1 VSLRKFI
8 AIKNVGRFSNCNASG
23 DVTLKRYNLIF
34 AENGRG
40 KSTLCDILRSLQNGD
55 GALIIGRRT
64 LGSPSAPEVS
74 ILTATGT
81 IAFANGN
88 WNTTL
93 PSLLIFDSTF
103 ISQNVYSGDAVGLD
117 HRRNLYRVIIGK
129 GGVDLARA
137 VDELDAD
144 IRSKT
149 SEIRDRRSYVQ
160 SMAPAGVS
168 VEEFS
173 SLSADLD
180 IDSKIDAKQRELEA
194 VRQATQL
201 NSRAGLTPIAL
212 PILPENLES
221 LLGTTLE
228 GLTAATTQRVNVQIA
243 AHGMHTRGEAWLA
256 EGLVYV
262 RDQLCPFCEQ
272 AIAGSELVSAYNTY
286 FSAAYRSLKQQI
298 ADVRAQIDNLFGE
311 RAIAQIER
319 SIQGNDATTEFW
331 TRYCEIARPSLPSDT
346 PVGELLRSLSQEAR
360 RLLMRKAEAP
370 LDPVAND
377 QAFSAASSAVTA
389 VREAVG
395 TYNAAVAAANTA
407 IAEKKSASGSVS
419 QSAVESSLRNLQSI
433 KARHQTATNA
443 ACSAHIKAI
452 EEKTVLEAQKEAA
465 RQKLDEHTQQV
476 IGRYEKT
483 INDLLD
489 DFQAGFRIT
498 GIKHAYP
505 GGVPSSSFQILINET
520 AVDVGDANTPAH
532 MPSFRNTLSAG
543 DKSTLALAFFLAQ
556 LAHDPEKI
564 SRIVVFDDPFS
575 SQDAF
580 RKDHTV
586 EKIRKCG
593 EGCTQIIV
601 LSHDQSFLKRVWE
614 RLTPQ
619 SSERRCLQLARIGI
633 RDTAIHEW
641 DIEKATQ
648 QRFKADLKALA
659 DFYNTGQGDPR
670 DIVGKLRP
678 VLETYSRNLYPSQ
691 FPEADMLAA
700 IITKIRQ
707 EGPTHGLASVVE
719 DMDTINVYTRRY
731 HHGESPNPATEVI
744 NDTELQGFVKKTLT
758 IAGFS

>member
-8 AIKNVGRFSNCNASG
+8 TVKNVGRFSNCNASG
-23 DVTLKRYNLIF
+23 DVTLKRYNLVF

-81 IAFANGN
+81 AAFANGS
-88 WNTTL
+88 WNITL
-93 PSLLIFDSTF
+93 PSLAVFDSTF
-103 ISQNVYSGDAVGLD
+103 VSQNVYSGDAVGLD

-129 GGVDLARA
+129 DGVDLARA

-160 SMAPAGVS
+160 SMSPAGVS

-173 SLSADLD
+173 SLSADPD

-194 VRQATQL
+194 VRQAAQL

-228 GLTAATTQRVNVQIA
+228 GLTAAATQRVNAQIA

-256 EGLVYV
+256 EGLGYV
-262 RDQLCPFCEQ
+262 RDERCPFCEQ
-272 AIAGSELVSAYNTY
+272 AIVGSELVSAYTTY
-286 FSAAYRSLKQQI
+286 FSAAYSSLKQQV
-298 ADVRAQIDNLFGE
+298 ADVRAHIDTIFGE

-319 SIQGNDATTEFW
+319 SIQGNDAATEFW
-331 TRYCEIARPSLPSDT
+331 TRYCEIVRPLLPSDT
-346 PVGELLRSLSQEAR
+346 PVGDLLRSLSQESR
-360 RLLMRKAEAP
+360 RLLTRKAEAP
-370 LDPVAND
+370 LDRVARD
-377 QAFSAASSAVTA
+377 QPFNAASSAVTA
-389 VREAVG
+389 IREAVD
-395 TYNAAVAAANTA
+395 TYNVAVAAANTE
-407 IAEKKSASGSVS
+407 IAEKKSASGSAN
-419 QSAVESSLRNLQSI
+419 QSEVEGSLRNLQAI
-433 KARHQTATNA
+433 KARHQTGTDA
-443 ACSAHIKAI
+443 ACRAHTTAI
-452 EEKTVLEAQKEAA
+452 EEKTALEAQKEAA
-465 RQKLDEHTQQV
+465 RQKLDDHTQQV
-476 IGRYEKT
+476 IGLYEKT
-483 INDLLD
+483 INDLLE

-505 GGVPSSSFQILINET
+505 GGVPSSSFQILINEI
-520 AVDVGDANTPAH
+520 AVEVGDANTPAH

-556 LAHDPEKI
+556 IAHDSEKAN
-564 SRIVVFDDPFS
+564 RIVVFDDPFS

-593 EGCTQIIV
+593 EGCAQIVV
-601 LSHDQSFLKRVWE
+601 LSHDQSFLKRIWE
-614 RLTPQ
+614 RLTLQ
-619 SSERRCLQLARIGI
+619 SAERKCLQLARIGI
-633 RDTAIHEW
+633 KNTAIHEW

-648 QRFKADLKALA
+648 QRFKSDLKALA
-659 DFYNTGQGDPR
+659 NFYNASQGDPR

-678 VLETYSRNLYPSQ
+678 VLETYARNLFPSQ
-691 FPEADMLAA
+691 FTEADMLAG

-707 EGPTHGLASVVE
+707 DGPTHDLAPYVE

-758 IAGFS
+758 ITGFS